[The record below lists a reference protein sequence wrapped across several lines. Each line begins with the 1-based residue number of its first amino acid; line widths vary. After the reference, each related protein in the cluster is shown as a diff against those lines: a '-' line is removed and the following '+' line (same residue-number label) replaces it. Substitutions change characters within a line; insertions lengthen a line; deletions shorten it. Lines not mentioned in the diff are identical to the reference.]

1 MGRSLRIDHVE
12 KYKLP
17 KKVLEAEEAKEAPDI
32 GAGHAYKDKELK
44 NEFSITRGQDLFSR
58 ANQSEEDIASRS
70 SRDKKRKRKEKH
82 KKKKEGRQK
91 HGRNKEGRR
100 EHGRKEERRYDESS
114 DTSRQ
119 AGKNRHKKRS
129 RNDNKSSRS
138 EDDDLS
144 NDYTR

>member
-1 MGRSLRIDHVE
+1 LGRSLRIDHVE

-44 NEFSITRGQDLFSR
+44 NGFSISRGQDLFSR
-58 ANQSEEDIASRS
+58 VNQSDDDLASLS
-70 SRDKKRKRKEKH
+70 SHDKKRKRKEKH

-91 HGRNKEGRR
+91 RGHKKEGREHVR
-100 EHGRKEERRYDESS
+100 EEERRYDESS

-119 AGKNRHKKRS
+119 AERNYQKKRS
-129 RNDNKSSRS
+129 RNDYKSSR
-138 EDDDLS
+138 
-144 NDYTR
+144 